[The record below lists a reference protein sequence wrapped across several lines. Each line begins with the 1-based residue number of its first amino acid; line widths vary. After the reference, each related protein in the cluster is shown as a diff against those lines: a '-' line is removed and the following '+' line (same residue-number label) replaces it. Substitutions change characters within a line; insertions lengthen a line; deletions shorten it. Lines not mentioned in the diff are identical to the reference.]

1 MQQLDKVY
9 VKEIVRLH
17 GVPLSIISY
26 CGTQFTSKVWGKLHD
41 ELGTQLAFSTTFHPQ
56 MDGQLE
62 RTIKVLRTCWGYVWI
77 TLEEI
82 GWILPLCE
90 FSYRNNY
97 HYKIYM
103 IPCESLYERGYRSP
117 IVWFEAGDVTP
128 LGVDLVKDD
137 EE

>member
-26 CGTQFTSKVWGKLHD
+26 CGTQFTSKVWGKLHE

-62 RTIKVLRTCWGYVWI
+62 RTIKVLKDMLRVCV
-77 TLEEI
+77 
-82 GWILPLCE
+82 
-90 FSYRNNY
+90 NNSGG
-97 HYKIYM
+97 HGM
-103 IPCESLYERGYRSP
+103 NST
-117 IVWFEAGDVTP
+117 FM
-128 LGVDLVKDD
+128 
-137 EE
+137 